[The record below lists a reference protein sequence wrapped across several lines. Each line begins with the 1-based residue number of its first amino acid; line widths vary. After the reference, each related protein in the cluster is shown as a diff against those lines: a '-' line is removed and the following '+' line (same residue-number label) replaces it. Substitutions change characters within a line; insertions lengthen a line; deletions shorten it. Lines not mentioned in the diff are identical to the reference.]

1 MTQWK
6 EKQQDVEMQF
16 KRLYKPMQSN
26 KGKKVK
32 GKKSK
37 KVDHTNM
44 ELSYYAGSLTK
55 EFLVK
60 VRFFAFNFCS
70 LISVH

>member
-16 KRLYKPMQSN
+16 KQLYRPMQSK
-26 KGKKVK
+26 KGQKDKR
-32 GKKSK
+32 KKSK
-37 KVDHTNM
+37 KVDQTNI

-55 EFLVK
+55 EFLIK
-60 VRFFAFNFCS
+60 VRLIAFNFCS
-70 LISVH
+70 LINF